1 MLKGHCLNGKYVIV
15 PHGTIYLTVV
25 TIGLE
30 AETLVSNST
39 QYKLFIGDDKK
50 YMLFGM
56 TFSFK
61 TKFRFRRAEV
71 KYDDDVWI
79 STPGI
84 PIIALP
90 YYMFIRDLTHIRRRR
105 GRRLVKNVF
114 LIYFGILPPFGSIVC
129 VCLY

>member
-56 TFSFK
+56 TFSFNILMSL
-61 TKFRFRRAEV
+61 FFCRLLRAQ
-71 KYDDDVWI
+71 
-79 STPGI
+79 S
-84 PIIALP
+84 
-90 YYMFIRDLTHIRRRR
+90 
-105 GRRLVKNVF
+105 KNIENQPTEAKKHFFF
-114 LIYFGILPPFGSIVC
+114 LFSPK
-129 VCLY
+129 